1 MRITKHFLTNLVY
14 QVNGA
19 AIEVHK
25 ALGPG
30 LFESVYHKCMIQE
43 FRLRNLHFQSEIS
56 VPTIYKG
63 LTVETALRCD
73 FLVENILVVELKAV
87 EKVLPVHEAQLIT
100 YMKLLNSPKGLLIN
114 FNTSHIFN
122 EGQKTYVNELYRDLE
137 DE

>member
-43 FRLRNLHFQSEIS
+43 FRLRNLRFQSEIS

>member
-1 MRITKHFLTNLVY
+1 MRITKRFLTDLVY

-30 LFESVYHKCMIQE
+30 LFESVYQKCMIQE
-43 FRLRNLHFQSEIS
+43 FRLRGLHFQSEIP
-56 VPTIYKG
+56 VPVNYKG
-63 LTVETALRCD
+63 HTLETALRCD
-73 FLVENILVVELKAV
+73 FFIENILVVELKAV

-100 YMKLLNSPKGLLIN
+100 YMKLLNSPEGLLIN
-114 FNTSHIFN
+114 FNTSHIYN